1 MHDRDA
7 KPDHQC
13 LFDLASS
20 QGGYFTAGQATYC
33 GYSRS
38 LLSHHA
44 GSGKFRRTKHGLYRY
59 VEFPSSPH
67 EEVIAA
73 WLAAGKHEA
82 IVSHESALDLL
93 ELSDVI
99 PDLIHITVPRSR
111 RYRTSFP
118 GVTIHTTTR
127 DIQRSDTTVV
137 EGIRISNAARSIV
150 DSIDYGTAHEQVIAA
165 IDKALERGFTTRQR
179 LLETA
184 QSRSNRI
191 SSLIR
196 STLIQRQKS
205 AEYA

>member
-1 MHDRDA
+1 MHDRHA
-7 KPDHQC
+7 RPDPQC

-20 QGGYFTAGQATYC
+20 QGGFFTAGQARDC

-44 GSGKFRRTKHGLYRY
+44 GAGKFKRTKHGLYRF

-73 WLAAGKHEA
+73 WLATGKDGA

-93 ELSDVI
+93 ALSDVI
-99 PDLIHITVPRSR
+99 PDSIHITVPRAR

-127 DIQRSDTTVV
+127 EIQRSNTTVV
-137 EGIRISNAARSIV
+137 EGIRISNATRSIV
-150 DSIDYGTAHEQVIAA
+150 DSAEYGTAPEQVIRAVEQALDRGLTTRSRLLDAARKSSSRARALIRDA
-165 IDKALERGFTTRQR
+165 IDTTNKR
-179 LLETA
+179 
-184 QSRSNRI
+184 
-191 SSLIR
+191 
-196 STLIQRQKS
+196 
-205 AEYA
+205 